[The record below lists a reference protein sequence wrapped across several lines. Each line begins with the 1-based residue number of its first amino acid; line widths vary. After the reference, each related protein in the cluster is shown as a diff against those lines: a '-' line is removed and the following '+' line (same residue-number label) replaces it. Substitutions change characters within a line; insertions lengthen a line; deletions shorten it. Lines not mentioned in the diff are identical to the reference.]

1 MGNFN
6 IDLKN
11 EKIGLDKLNG
21 MCDTFNLTN
30 LIKSEICCF
39 SQINLGLFNKLMLLG
54 WVIIT
59 NSFLHFSNRDF
70 QKLDQ
75 SLENRETTRTSMK
88 IFFLMI

>member
-11 EKIGLDKLNG
+11 ENIGLDKLNG

-54 WVIIT
+54 
-59 NSFLHFSNRDF
+59 
-70 QKLDQ
+70 
-75 SLENRETTRTSMK
+75 
-88 IFFLMI
+88 